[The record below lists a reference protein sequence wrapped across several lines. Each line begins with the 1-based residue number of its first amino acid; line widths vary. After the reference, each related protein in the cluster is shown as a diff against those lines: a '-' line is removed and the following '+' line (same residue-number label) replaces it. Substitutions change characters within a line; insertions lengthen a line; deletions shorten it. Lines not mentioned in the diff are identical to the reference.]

1 MQSTADAATS
11 SPSIDRLLAY
21 ENAELIARLQN
32 ELGIGRV
39 EALALFDDTKRFLY
53 LCGTMPP
60 PLTPPERID
69 ECWHH
74 FILFTQDYA
83 SFCQRYFGRFIHHLP
98 KSPEDTARSDGGV
111 VRTTLAHAR
120 TMFGDPLP
128 ANWNFGQ
135 GTSCNEKCSPSSSCE
150 TPTCTSDGR

>member
-39 EALALFDDTKRFLY
+39 EALALFDDTRRFLY

-60 PLTPPERID
+60 PLTPVRAAETRRSN
-69 ECWHH
+69 
-74 FILFTQDYA
+74 A
-83 SFCQRYFGRFIHHLP
+83 SLP
-98 KSPEDTARSDGGV
+98 VSI
-111 VRTTLAHAR
+111 
-120 TMFGDPLP
+120 
-128 ANWNFGQ
+128 
-135 GTSCNEKCSPSSSCE
+135 SS
-150 TPTCTSDGR
+150 